1 MVAGAEVLVQQPAKT
16 FPNRL
21 SINAMV
27 KQYQLGQVDT
37 WSWCWWWNNHLV
49 AGAQMLV
56 QAASHLLVLVQL
68 FGGWWLVLPFGGWCS
83 GAWCSQQV
91 ICWFD
96 QQKVSGTNPP
106 PSLFRTRPFR
116 NSSWLHCLSN
126 SDLITGSN
134 AFLSC
139 ND

>member
-1 MVAGAEVLVQQPAKT
+1 MAGAEVLVQQPAKT

-37 WSWCWWWNNHLV
+37 WSWCWWWSNHLV

-68 FGGWWLVLPFGGWCS
+68 FGGWCCHLVP
-83 GAWCSQQV
+83 GAQV
-91 ICWFD
+91 PGAASKSFA
-96 QQKVSGTNPP
+96 GLTNRRCQGRTLLLR
-106 PSLFRTRPFR
+106 SLELAHFEIQADF
-116 NSSWLHCLSN
+116 
-126 SDLITGSN
+126 IV
-134 AFLSC
+134 
-139 ND
+139 